1 MQPAWR
7 GESVLLPSSLRKPG
21 GEVEKVTLVDA
32 TINGKSSVGSIAGR
46 NDGTLQYCALIG
58 TSNIRNNAGSN
69 YGGLVGHNS
78 GIVEK
83 SYVALSAGSI
93 SGTGTTSSSYAGG
106 IVGNNDGGIVEN
118 CHYSGSGA
126 IGPTN
131 TIGGIVG
138 RNSNNGIVCY
148 CYYAGNRIGGG
159 ASQIGAIIGRNYPTA
174 TVEYCY
180 YNNATVKQAIGN
192 NANDPG
198 TVRGLTATQFQNIEI
213 FSGFSTDF
221 WLQGVVAPLLKG
233 MKYTISFNAN
243 GGTGSMAN
251 QTVSSLDDDI
261 LSTNTFTRAN
271 YNVSGWNTKADG
283 TGVAIATNTE
293 ARLVGPEILYAQW
306 TDKTLILVDGTTY
319 DKTIDE
325 IVAAVTYTK
334 TLDEGRVG
342 LYQPWLV
349 PFDYTIKEADTQKFT
364 FYKIHMIANAPNPQT
379 NVSDQMWVFLKQT
392 GEGDVLHAN
401 KPYVYKAKEAVTD
414 YPFTTQNTVLKA
426 KETGVT
432 AKTETMED
440 IYNFYAT
447 YDATT
452 ATALDPFYY
461 VNTEGTISLGNNGTI
476 SVAPFRWIIRKVSKY
491 GNTPSY
497 APNMIFFD
505 GDETT
510 GINSLT
516 PDPSPTGE
524 GSDYWYDLSGRKLE
538 KQPMQKGLYIVNGNK
553 VVIK

>member
-1 MQPAWR
+1 
-7 GESVLLPSSLRKPG
+7 
-21 GEVEKVTLVDA
+21 
-32 TINGKSSVGSIAGR
+32 
-46 NDGTLQYCALIG
+46 
-58 TSNIRNNAGSN
+58 
-69 YGGLVGHNS
+69 
-78 GIVEK
+78 
-83 SYVALSAGSI
+83 
-93 SGTGTTSSSYAGG
+93 
-106 IVGNNDGGIVEN
+106 
-118 CHYSGSGA
+118 
-126 IGPTN
+126 
-131 TIGGIVG
+131 
-138 RNSNNGIVCY
+138 
-148 CYYAGNRIGGG
+148 
-159 ASQIGAIIGRNYPTA
+159 
-174 TVEYCY
+174 
-180 YNNATVKQAIGN
+180 
-192 NANDPG
+192 
-198 TVRGLTATQFQNIEI
+198 
-213 FSGFSTDF
+213 
-221 WLQGVVAPLLKG
+221 
-233 MKYTISFNAN
+233 
-243 GGTGSMAN
+243 MAN
-251 QTVSSLDDDI
+251 QTVSSVDDDI
-261 LSTNTFTRAN
+261 LHANTFTRAN
-271 YNVSGWNTKADG
+271 YNFTGWNTKADG
-283 TGVAIATNTE
+283 TGIAIATDTE

-306 TDKTLILVDGTTY
+306 TDKTLILADGTTY

-516 PDPSPTGE
+516 PGPSPKGE
-524 GSDYWYDLSGRKLE
+524 GSDYWYTLSGTRLE
-538 KQPMQKGLYIVNGNK
+538 KQPTQKGLYIVNGKK